1 MNDNQELTMIK
12 EFEGKT
18 EKDAISK
25 AVSEL
30 GLQQDEF
37 DVEILE
43 TVSNGFFKRGS
54 VKIRVHVENDKEISP
69 QLKFDND
76 LEMETA
82 KFVSNVIEKMGFP
95 GKVSVNFRDER
106 KIGLDIKSDH
116 SAILIGKKGKNMDAI
131 QLLANVYLGK
141 ISSGDEKPARVIID
155 SENYRRRREDSIIR
169 MAQKTAEQVCRSKNS
184 KLLEP
189 MNPFERRLIH
199 TALNEMTDV
208 ITKSEGDGLYK
219 QVRIIYKGSRE

>member
-1 MNDNQELTMIK
+1 MIR

-25 AVSEL
+25 AVAEL

-43 TVSNGFFKRGS
+43 TVSNGIFKRGS
-54 VKIRVHVENDKEISP
+54 VKIRVHVEDESAGVP
-69 QLKFDND
+69 LTDFDGD
-76 LEMETA
+76 LEKETA
-82 KFVSNVIEKMGFP
+82 EFVTNIIEKMGYP
-95 GKVSVNFRDER
+95 GSVSVNFRDER
-106 KIGLDIKSDH
+106 KLGLDIKSEH

-141 ISSGDEKPARVIID
+141 ITPVDEKPARVIID

-169 MAQKTAEQVCRSKNS
+169 MARKTAEQVCRSKNS

-199 TALNEMTDV
+199 TALNDMNDV

>member
-1 MNDNQELTMIK
+1 MIK

-25 AVSEL
+25 AVAEL

-54 VKIRVHVENDKEISP
+54 VRIRVHVENNVLDSSP
-69 QLKFDND
+69 QQNLNSD
-76 LEMETA
+76 LEMDTIN
-82 KFVSNVIEKMGFP
+82 FVSNVIEKMGYP
-95 GKVSVNFRDER
+95 GNVTVNFRDER

-141 ISSGDEKPARVIID
+141 ISSNDEKPARVIID
-155 SENYRRRREDSIIR
+155 SENYRRRREDNIIR

>member
-1 MNDNQELTMIK
+1 MIK

-18 EKDAISK
+18 EKEAIAR
-25 AVSEL
+25 AVEEL

-37 DVEILE
+37 DVEVLE

-54 VKIRVHVENDKEISP
+54 VRIRVHVEDVLAPAVP
-69 QLKFDND
+69 QTFNND
-76 LEMETA
+76 LEKETA
-82 KFVSNVIEKMGFP
+82 DFVTNIIEKMGYP
-95 GKVSVNFRDER
+95 GSVSINFRDER
-106 KIGLDIKSDH
+106 KLGLDIKSEH

-141 ISSGDEKPARVIID
+141 LTPSDEKPARVIID

-169 MAQKTAEQVCRSKNS
+169 MARKTAEQVCRTKNS

-208 ITKSEGDGLYK
+208 ITKSEGEGLYK

>member
-1 MNDNQELTMIK
+1 MIR

-18 EKDAISK
+18 EKDAIAK
-25 AVSEL
+25 AVAEL

-43 TVSNGFFKRGS
+43 TISNGFFKRGS
-54 VKIRVHVENDKEISP
+54 VRIRVHADSP
-69 QLKFDND
+69 QTIELDRTFDND
-76 LEMETA
+76 LEKETA
-82 KFVSNVIEKMGFP
+82 DFVSNIIEKMGYP
-95 GKVSVNFRDER
+95 GSVSVNFRDDK

-131 QLLANVYLGK
+131 QLLANVFIGK
-141 ISSGDEKPARVIID
+141 MTPPDVKPTRVIID

-169 MAQKTAEQVCRSKNS
+169 MAKKTAEQVCKSKNS

-199 TALNEMTDV
+199 TALNDMTDV
-208 ITKSEGDGLYK
+208 ITKSEGEGLYK

>member
-1 MNDNQELTMIK
+1 MIK

-18 EKDAISK
+18 EKEAISK

-43 TVSNGFFKRGS
+43 TVSNGIFKRGS
-54 VKIRVHVENDKEISP
+54 VKIRVHVEDESTGVPHQKIDFEG
-69 QLKFDND
+69 D
-76 LEMETA
+76 LEKETA
-82 KFVSNVIEKMGFP
+82 VFVTNIIEKMGYP
-95 GKVSVNFRDER
+95 GSVSVNFRDER
-106 KIGLDIKSDH
+106 KIGLDIKSEH

-141 ISSGDEKPARVIID
+141 ITPSDEKPARVIID
-155 SENYRRRREDSIIR
+155 SENYRRRREDSIVR
-169 MAQKTAEQVCRSKNS
+169 MARKTAEQVCRSKNS

-199 TALNEMTDV
+199 TALNDMNDV

>member
-1 MNDNQELTMIK
+1 MIK

-54 VKIRVHVENDKEISP
+54 VKIRVHVDGHSNKNVSSHV
-69 QLKFDND
+69 KFESD
-76 LEMETA
+76 LEKETA
-82 KFVSNVIEKMGFP
+82 NFVSNVIEKMGFP
-95 GKVSVNFRDER
+95 GKVSVNFRDDK

-131 QLLANVYLGK
+131 QLLANVFMGK
-141 ISSGDEKPARVIID
+141 ISGSDEKPARVIID
-155 SENYRRRREDSIIR
+155 SENYRRRREENIIR

-184 KLLEP
+184 KLMEP

-208 ITKSEGDGLYK
+208 ITKSEGEGLYK

>member
-1 MNDNQELTMIK
+1 MIK

-18 EKDAISK
+18 EKDAILK

-43 TVSNGFFKRGS
+43 AVSNGFFKRGS
-54 VKIRVHVENDKEISP
+54 VKIRVHVEGNETKSSTQQTFNNE
-69 QLKFDND
+69 
-76 LEMETA
+76 LEKNTA
-82 KFVSNVIEKMGFP
+82 EFVSNVIEKMGFP
-95 GKVSVNFRDER
+95 GNVSVNFRDER

-131 QLLANVYLGK
+131 QLLANVYIGK
-141 ISSGDEKPARVIID
+141 ISGGDDKPVRVIID
-155 SENYRRRREDSIIR
+155 SENYRKRREDNIIR
-169 MAQKTAEQVCRSKNS
+169 MAQKTAEQVSRSKNS
-184 KLLEP
+184 KLMEP

>member
-1 MNDNQELTMIK
+1 MIK

-25 AVSEL
+25 AVNEL

-43 TVSNGFFKRGS
+43 TISNGFFKRGS
-54 VKIRVHVENDKEISP
+54 VKIRVHVEGNYASYEDFNNEIE
-69 QLKFDND
+69 K
-76 LEMETA
+76 ETA

-95 GKVSVNFRDER
+95 GKVSVLFRDDR
-106 KIGLDIKSDH
+106 KLGLDIKSDH
-116 SAILIGKKGKNMDAI
+116 SAILIGKKGKNLDAI

-141 ISSGDEKPARVIID
+141 INSSDEKPLRVIID
-155 SENYRRRREDSIIR
+155 SENYRRRREDNIIR
-169 MAQKTAEQVCRSKNS
+169 MARRTAEQVCRVKSS

-199 TALNEMTDV
+199 TALNDMTDV
-208 ITKSEGDGLYK
+208 ITKSEGEGLYK

>member
-1 MNDNQELTMIK
+1 MIK

-54 VKIRVHVENDKEISP
+54 VKIRIHVENNNNITP
-69 QLKFDND
+69 QQTSFNND
-76 LEMETA
+76 LEMKIVT
-82 KFVSNVIEKMGFP
+82 FVSNVIEKMGFP
-95 GKVSVNFRDER
+95 GNVSVNFRDER

-141 ISSGDEKPARVIID
+141 MSGSDEKPVRVIID
-155 SENYRRRREDSIIR
+155 SENYRRRREDNIIR

>member
-1 MNDNQELTMIK
+1 MIK

-54 VKIRVHVENDKEISP
+54 VKIRVHVEGNDNFTSENLS
-69 QLKFDND
+69 FNND
-76 LEMETA
+76 LEKDTA
-82 KFVSNVIEKMGFP
+82 LFVSNVIEKMGFP
-95 GKVSVNFRDER
+95 GNVTVNFRDER
-106 KIGLDIKSDH
+106 KIGLEIKSEH

-141 ISSGDEKPARVIID
+141 ITGNDEKPVRVIVD
-155 SENYRRRREDSIIR
+155 SENYRRRREDNIIK

-199 TALNEMTDV
+199 TALNEMNDV
-208 ITKSEGDGLYK
+208 ITKSEGEGLYK

>member
-1 MNDNQELTMIK
+1 MIR

-18 EKDAISK
+18 EKDAIQR

-43 TVSNGFFKRGS
+43 TISNGFFKRGS
-54 VKIRVHVENDKEISP
+54 VKIRVHVEGNDNNVSSQES
-69 QLKFDND
+69 FNND
-76 LEMETA
+76 IEKDTA
-82 KFVSNVIEKMGFP
+82 VFVSNVIEKMGFP

-141 ISSGDEKPARVIID
+141 ITASDEKPVRVIID
-155 SENYRRRREDSIIR
+155 SENYRRRREDNIIR
-169 MAQKTAEQVCRSKNS
+169 MAQKTADQVIRSKNS

>member
-1 MNDNQELTMIK
+1 MIR

-18 EKDAISK
+18 EKEAISK
-25 AVSEL
+25 AVAEL

-43 TVSNGFFKRGS
+43 TVSNGIFKRGS
-54 VKIRVHVENDKEISP
+54 VKIRVHVEEESASTSP
-69 QLKFDND
+69 MDFDGD
-76 LEMETA
+76 LEKETA
-82 KFVSNVIEKMGFP
+82 VFVSNIIEKMGYP
-95 GKVSVNFRDER
+95 GSVSVNFRDEK
-106 KIGLDIKSDH
+106 KIGLDIKSEH

-141 ISSGDEKPARVIID
+141 ITPADEKPARVIID
-155 SENYRRRREDSIIR
+155 SENYRRRREDSIVR
-169 MAQKTAEQVCRSKNS
+169 MARKTAEQVCRSKNS

-199 TALNEMTDV
+199 TALNEMNDV

>member
-1 MNDNQELTMIK
+1 MIK

-25 AVSEL
+25 AVNEL

-43 TVSNGFFKRGS
+43 TVSNGIFKRGS
-54 VKIRVHVENDKEISP
+54 VKIRVHVEDETVSSKTINPVNFEG
-69 QLKFDND
+69 N
-76 LEMETA
+76 LELETA
-82 KFVSNVIEKMGFP
+82 TFVSNIIEKMGYS
-95 GKVSVNFRDER
+95 GSVSVNFRDDR
-106 KIGLDIKSDH
+106 KIGLDIKSEH

-141 ISSGDEKPARVIID
+141 MTNADEKPARVIID

-169 MAQKTAEQVCRSKNS
+169 MARKTADQVCHSKKS

-199 TALNEMTDV
+199 TALNDMNDV

>member
-1 MNDNQELTMIK
+1 MIK

-18 EKDAISK
+18 EKDAIQR

-43 TVSNGFFKRGS
+43 TISNGFFKRGS
-54 VKIRVHVENDKEISP
+54 VKIRVHVEGNDNIVSSQESFNSDIEK
-69 QLKFDND
+69 D
-76 LEMETA
+76 TA
-82 KFVSNVIEKMGFP
+82 VFVSNVIEKMGFP

-141 ISSGDEKPARVIID
+141 ITASDEKPVRVIID
-155 SENYRRRREDSIIR
+155 SENYRRRREDNIIR
-169 MAQKTAEQVCRSKNS
+169 MAQKTADQVIRSKNS